1 MAVLDLDSGLH
12 LTGAMEFPT
21 GRHTESTKQNRP
33 KVVGH
38 RDIRATLIL
47 AAVMF
52 PALLAVIHAQTGL
65 VAGLGALMAY
75 EPATI
80 LISGSLLLAVGGAL
94 RRYDF

>member
-12 LTGAMEFPT
+12 QTGTMEFPT
-21 GRHTESTKQNRP
+21 GRHPESTKQNRP
-33 KVVGH
+33 KVVS
-38 RDIRATLIL
+38 RREIRATLIL

-52 PALLAVIHAQTGL
+52 PALVAVLHAQAGL

-75 EPATI
+75 EPAAI